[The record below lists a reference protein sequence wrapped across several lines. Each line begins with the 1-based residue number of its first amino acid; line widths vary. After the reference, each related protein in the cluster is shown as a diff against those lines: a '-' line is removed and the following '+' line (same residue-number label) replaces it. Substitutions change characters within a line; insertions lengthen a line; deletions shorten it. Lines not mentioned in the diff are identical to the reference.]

1 MLVRNWF
8 CRSGSVEGSG
18 GEAPVTEAPGPVV
31 DDIESILRFDPFE
44 KSATEEPAAATPP
57 VVVEPGQATVGETV
71 TGAAV
76 TETPIVP
83 VAPAPTTDA
92 LASTVEALRTTVE
105 GLPAA
110 ITAATRPPEPA
121 APQADE
127 WAPSD
132 GEQKLN
138 YVQIMDSMP
147 DALINQLGS
156 ENPVE
161 RKQAV
166 SQLMGVAMHVAHRLA
181 AKQAV
186 TQMRAELQQVLPAF
200 VSEQMQAHATSQRVF
215 SDFYGKYPMLNVPE
229 LRPMVRAEASALMTE
244 TKAAGWNEQF
254 RDALG
259 ARILQKLRGF
269 QGAPVAPSSAPPVQ
283 MTGPSARPGLT
294 TRGANTMQQDIADLL
309 F

>member
-8 CRSGSVEGSG
+8 CRSGAVEGSG
-18 GEAPVTEAPGPVV
+18 GSEAASAPVEQSGPVV
-31 DDIESILRFDPFE
+31 EDIESILRFDPFE
-44 KSATEEPAAATPP
+44 ASTTEEAAAPPP
-57 VVVEPGQATVGETV
+57 VVVEPGQATVGDTV

-76 TETPIVP
+76 TETPIV
-83 VAPAPTTDA
+83 ATPAPTDA

-110 ITAATRPPEPA
+110 ITAATKPPEPA

-127 WAPSD
+127 WAPTD
-132 GEQKLN
+132 GTDKLN

-215 SDFYGKYPMLNVPE
+215 SDFYGKFPMLNVPE
-229 LRPMVRAEASALMTE
+229 LRPMVRAAATELMQE

-269 QGAPVAPSSAPPVQ
+269 QGAPVAPPSAPPAQ

-294 TRGANTMQQDIADLL
+294 TRGTTTTQQDIADLL